1 MFLAIMISIMVSHG
15 VARLFNRSLYE
26 YSIRSKQMP
35 LLRNHVPKENENI
48 RVRDMIKALFD
59 GDQQLEVVES
69 VSTVER
75 LIAVLQKEFSTIP
88 VVNMHGSLIG
98 LVPKHFIIALIENH
112 YWYDETSISGDDVEK
127 LFKSSIPAS
136 FSIGSFNKRF
146 FLSWP
151 TKI

>member
-1 MFLAIMISIMVSHG
+1 
-15 VARLFNRSLYE
+15 
-26 YSIRSKQMP
+26 
-35 LLRNHVPKENENI
+35 
-48 RVRDMIKALFD
+48 MIKALFD

-127 LFKSSIPAS
+127 LFKTGQERSSEQDDDEFDMDKKAP
-136 FSIGSFNKRF
+136 
-146 FLSWP
+146 
-151 TKI
+151 

>member
-127 LFKSSIPAS
+127 LFKTGQERSSEQDDDEFDMDKKAP
-136 FSIGSFNKRF
+136 
-146 FLSWP
+146 
-151 TKI
+151 